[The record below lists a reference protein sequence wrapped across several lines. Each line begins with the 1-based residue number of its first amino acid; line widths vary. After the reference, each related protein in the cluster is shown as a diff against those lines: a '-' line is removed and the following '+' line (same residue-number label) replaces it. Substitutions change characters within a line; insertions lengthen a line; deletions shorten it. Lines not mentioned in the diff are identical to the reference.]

1 MLVNK
6 KVVAPTAPTLRV
18 DRLRVLRLAH
28 AMGSGLG
35 PSPGDTV
42 AMIAVVVQL
51 LREAGHGD
59 HALAYALTEAADS
72 VTPRKRRG
80 RPRGESKRGAAAG
93 LREIY
98 DLAVA
103 MGPINRRSLVRG
115 MASVMAGAG
124 LSAITAERR
133 IRRALAKV
141 SDK

>member
-1 MLVNK
+1 MTK
-6 KVVAPTAPTLRV
+6 PPTLPV

-28 AMGSGLG
+28 ALGSGKTPP
-35 PSPGDTV
+35 PSATV
-42 AMIAVVVQL
+42 AMVAAVVQM

-59 HALAYALTEAADS
+59 HALAFALTEAAGAL
-72 VTPRKRRG
+72 TPRKARG
-80 RPRGESKRGAAAG
+80 RPKGETKRGAAAG

>member
-1 MLVNK
+1 M
-6 KVVAPTAPTLRV
+6 VAPTAPTLRV

-28 AMGSGLG
+28 ALGSGKTPP
-35 PSPGDTV
+35 PSATV
-42 AMIAVVVQL
+42 AVVAAVVRL
-51 LREAGHGD
+51 LQEAGHND
-59 HALAYALTEAADS
+59 HALAFALTEAAGAL
-72 VTPRKRRG
+72 TPRKARG

-103 MGPINRRSLVRG
+103 MFPTDRRTLVRE
-115 MASVMAGAG
+115 MADIMAGSG
-124 LSAITAERR
+124 LSAITAERQ

>member
-1 MLVNK
+1 MNK

-28 AMGSGLG
+28 ALGSGKT

-42 AMIAVVVQL
+42 AMVAAMVQM

-72 VTPRKRRG
+72 VTPRKARG
-80 RPRGESKRGAAAG
+80 RPKGETKRGAAAG

-98 DLAVA
+98 AVA
-103 MGPINRRSLVRG
+103 DAMFPTDRRTLVRE
-115 MASVMAGAG
+115 MASVMASPG
-124 LSAITAERR
+124 LPVTTAERR

>member
-1 MLVNK
+1 M
-6 KVVAPTAPTLRV
+6 VAPTAPVQRV
-18 DRLRVLRLAH
+18 GRLRVLQLAH
-28 AMGSGLG
+28 ALGSGKT

-42 AMIAVVVQL
+42 AMVAAMVQM

-59 HALAYALTEAADS
+59 HALAYALAEAAGAL
-72 VTPRKRRG
+72 TPRKARG
-80 RPRGESKRGAAAG
+80 RPKGETKRGAAAG

>member
-1 MLVNK
+1 M
-6 KVVAPTAPTLRV
+6 VAPTAPVQRV
-18 DRLRVLRLAH
+18 GRLRVLQLAH
-28 AMGSGLG
+28 ALGSGKT

-42 AMIAVVVQL
+42 AMVAAMVQM

-59 HALAYALTEAADS
+59 HALAYALAEAADS

-93 LREIY
+93 LRRIHAIASAKFPE
-98 DLAVA
+98 D
-103 MGPINRRSLVRG
+103 GRTLVRE
-115 MASVMAGAG
+115 MAEIMAGSG
-124 LSAITAERR
+124 LPVTTAERQ

>member
-1 MLVNK
+1 MTK
-6 KVVAPTAPTLRV
+6 PPTRRVGGLRA
-18 DRLRVLRLAH
+18 LRLAH

-42 AMIAVVVQL
+42 AMVAAMVQM

-59 HALAYALTEAADS
+59 HALAFALTEAAGAL
-72 VTPRKRRG
+72 TPRKARG
-80 RPRGESKRGAAAG
+80 RPKGETKRGAAAG